1 MALRFL
7 EAGCNFASW
16 LVMES
21 LCFGNTRHLFP
32 PFWALECN
40 GVFKT
45 VFTRPNA
52 FSPQWCGKGLEFPA
66 ECARC
71 SFWSTHVHQDKI
83 HDQPLW
89 AVSCNSWSTK
99 IVCNNVENIAYI
111 RTPPGFTRC
120 AHLFQLSDVHTLKF
134 LWLPRYIIC
143 SSSMWEFPDYY
154 VTWALV
160 VEESWEGEKQRAC
173 CGMERSSTLGKL
185 GRVGCCRLKVAFWN
199 MNGLSE
205 HHHFWL
211 ASWFNFIHDA

>member
-1 MALRFL
+1 MVFSKQFLLALMPSPPNDVEKAWNFLQNVLAARFDQL
-7 EAGCNFASW
+7 TFIR
-16 LVMES
+16 
-21 LCFGNTRHLFP
+21 TRFMINLSEQFP
-32 PFWALECN
+32 
-40 GVFKT
+40 
-45 VFTRPNA
+45 
-52 FSPQWCGKGLEFPA
+52 
-66 ECARC
+66 
-71 SFWSTHVHQDKI
+71 
-83 HDQPLW
+83 
-89 AVSCNSWSTK
+89 CNSWSTK

-134 LWLPRYIIC
+134 LWLLRYIIC

-160 VEESWEGEKQRAC
+160 VEESWEAEKQRAC